1 MGTRRGRLAD
11 HSASEWD
18 ALAYDRLSQPQ
29 IAWGKRVLERLELAG
44 NETVVDAGCGSGRLT
59 QLLLDRLPSGRVLAI
74 DRSRAMLTQA
84 ESQLRNYRD
93 RVQFVCADLTTLKLA
108 ETVDAVFSTATFHW
122 IRDHDALFG
131 ALARTLKPAG
141 KLEAQCG
148 GGPNLARLRARVAK
162 ATVSLGLGQYFHKWE
177 EPWLFATPQETDTRL
192 TRAGFTEIWTT
203 LEPAPV
209 TFESKHIRR
218 LHTKHRHL
226 APPDAATAGL
236 PRSAARRGRN
246 PNNPGRTG
254 VRLGLLETQH
264 HRAAVTVTPTAERR
278 ECRALL
284 SGCSSLWIEGRLECN
299 DVAAD

>member
-1 MGTRRGRLAD
+1 MGNRRGRLAD

-209 TFESKHIRR
+209 TFESPSTFGDFIRNIVIWP
-218 LHTKHRHL
+218 HL
-226 APPDAATAGL
+226 TQL
-236 PRSAARRGRN
+236 PLAS
-246 PNNPGRTG
+246 
-254 VRLGLLETQH
+254 
-264 HRAAVTVTPTAERR
+264 R
-278 ECRALL
+278 EALL
-284 SGCSSLWIEGRLECN
+284 AEVVTQTTQEEQAYVLDYWRLN
-299 DVAAD
+299 ITARLSR